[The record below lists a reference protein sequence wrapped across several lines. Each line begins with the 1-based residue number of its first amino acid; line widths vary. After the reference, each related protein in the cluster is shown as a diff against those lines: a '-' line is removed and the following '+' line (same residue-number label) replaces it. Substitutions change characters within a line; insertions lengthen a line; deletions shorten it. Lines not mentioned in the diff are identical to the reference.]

1 MGNSV
6 KIYHEELGWGG
17 MDRITLDKEGARGG
31 GGNGIKD
38 IMDTVP
44 RNVGYQSSNDA
55 LQYSQKNQE
64 KISVA
69 LKRNMRLYPDR

>member
-1 MGNSV
+1 
-6 KIYHEELGWGG
+6 LGWGS

-44 RNVGYQSSNDA
+44 RNVGYQSSKDA

-64 KISVA
+64 KKS
-69 LKRNMRLYPDR
+69 